1 MDYNKYFSQNASEIK
16 PSGIRKFF
24 DIVNKNPNAISLG
37 VGEPD
42 FDTPWE
48 GRNFAMS
55 AIRKG
60 YTHYTSNWGLEELR
74 ELVCKFYKERYNLE
88 YNPSNQAIVT
98 IGGSEAVDISLRALI
113 NVGDE
118 ILIPDPSY
126 VSYAPCVQLQG
137 GTPIAIPCCGESQF
151 KITPDLL
158 KKVITKKTKAI
169 ILSYPNNPTGA
180 IMTKADY
187 ELIAPLIIENDLII
201 ISDEIYSELTYEGV
215 HASPANVEGLKERTI
230 IVNGF
235 SKYFAMTG
243 WRLGYILAPSEICSV
258 LIKIHQYA
266 IMCAPT
272 ISQYAGLA
280 CLKDSFKNGF
290 EAINEMKQ
298 EYDKRRRFLLSELN
312 KLGFECIEPQGA
324 FYIFASVK
332 KFDMTGDEFAQKLL
346 ESQWVAV
353 VPGSAFGCSGVDYVR
368 ISYAYS
374 IKDIEKALIRIRKFI
389 DEIKK

>member
-1 MDYNKYFSQNASEIK
+1 MDYNKYFSQHAKEIK

-24 DIVNKNPNAISLG
+24 DIVSKNPNAISLG

-60 YTHYTSNWGLEELR
+60 YTHYTSNWGLLELR
-74 ELVCKFYKERYNLE
+74 SLVCRFYKERYNLSYDE
-88 YNPSNQAIVT
+88 NTECIVT
-98 IGGSEAVDISLRALI
+98 IGGSEAVDISLRSLI

-126 VSYAPCVQLQG
+126 VSYSPCVELQG
-137 GTPIAIPCCGESQF
+137 GKAVSIPCSGESQF
-151 KITPDLL
+151 KVTPELL
-158 KKVITKKTKAI
+158 EKVITSKTKAI

-180 IMTKADY
+180 VMTKADY
-187 ELIAPLIIENDLII
+187 ELIAPLIIKNDLIV
-201 ISDEIYSELTYEGV
+201 ISDEIYSELTYDAEHV
-215 HASPANVEGLKERTI
+215 SPANVNGLKERTI
-230 IVNGF
+230 VVNGF

-243 WRLGYILAPSEICSV
+243 WRLGYILAPKEICSILV
-258 LIKIHQYA
+258 KIHQYA

-272 ISQYAGLA
+272 ISQYAGIA
-280 CLKDSFKNGF
+280 CLKEGF
-290 EAINEMKQ
+290 SNDFLVIREMKQ
-298 EYDKRRRFLLSELN
+298 EYDKRRRFLLNELN
-312 KLGFECIEPQGA
+312 KLGFDCIEPKGA

-332 KFDMTGDEFAQKLL
+332 GFNMTGDEFAQKLL
-346 ESQWVAV
+346 DSEWVAV
-353 VPGSAFGCSGVDYVR
+353 VPGSAFGVSGGDYVR

-374 IKDIEKALIRIRKFI
+374 ISDIEKALVRIRKFI
-389 DEIKK
+389 AKLK